1 MTKPPDLADYN
12 LDKSKINYYIDFYK
26 KFESYSN
33 RVNYTIIIILALYFD
48 YRIIQRMN
56 PDNAYEVFLLIV
68 GFIIYALVLSFL
80 IFLIFSILQIFLP
93 IERVLYLIPKLKNEK
108 VLADAYSQRHQK
120 YIADIKKFDEIKR
133 QENQELEKLRI
144 QEERRQRQLEINY
157 WTRLSGFEYEK
168 EVAILF
174 REIGYKVH
182 LTKSTG
188 DGGIDLLL
196 YDGSG
201 KVVVQCKNHNK
212 RISPGAVRDL
222 YGTCIS
228 EKASKAIMICSG
240 GFSDATRK
248 FALGKPID
256 LLDVHDLIRIRK
268 TGFYDS

>member
-1 MTKPPDLADYN
+1 MKKRPELADYN
-12 LDKSKINYYIDFYK
+12 LDKSKINYYIAFYK
-26 KFESYSN
+26 KVESNSN
-33 RVNYTIIIILALYFD
+33 KITISLIVILAVYFDCKIMQKVNPVSDYEIILA
-48 YRIIQRMN
+48 I
-56 PDNAYEVFLLIV
+56 
-68 GFIIYALVLSFL
+68 GGFL
-80 IFLIFSILQIFLP
+80 IYGAVIAVVTLLFFWIVQIFFP
-93 IERVLYLIPKLKNEK
+93 IERVLYLIPKLKKEK

-120 YIADIKKFDEIKR
+120 YIADVKKFDEIKR
-133 QENQELEKLRI
+133 QEIQELEKLRI

-248 FALGKPID
+248 FAMGKPID

-268 TGFYDS
+268 TGFYGS